1 MITKDIF
8 PIKEQ
13 LDRIESKIDG
23 NINNKF
29 LNNKFLDIKQAS
41 NLTSTSASTLRRAVK
56 RSELKCSKKL
66 GKLLFL
72 ESDIRKWLENE

>member
-8 PIKEQ
+8 TIKEQ

-23 NINNKF
+23 RIKNKY
-29 LNNKFLDIKQAS
+29 LDIKQAS
-41 NLTSTSASTLRRAVK
+41 ILSSTSASTLRRAVQ
-56 RSELKCSKKL
+56 RSELKCSRRL

>member
-23 NINNKF
+23 NK
-29 LNNKFLDIKQAS
+29 NNKFLDIKQAS

-56 RSELKCSKKL
+56 K
-66 GKLLFL
+66 
-72 ESDIRKWLENE
+72 I

>member
-23 NINNKF
+23 RITNKY
-29 LNNKFLDIKQAS
+29 LDIKQAS
-41 NLTSTSASTLRRAVK
+41 ILSSTSASICSILLRITK
-56 RSELKCSKKL
+56 NTK
-66 GKLLFL
+66 
-72 ESDIRKWLENE
+72 SDRFTS

>member
-23 NINNKF
+23 RITNKY
-29 LNNKFLDIKQAS
+29 LDIKQAS
-41 NLTSTSASTLRRAVK
+41 ILSSTSASTLRRAVQ
-56 RSELKCSKKL
+56 RSELKCSRRL

-72 ESDIRKWLENE
+72 ESDIREWLENE

>member
-23 NINNKF
+23 NI
-29 LNNKFLDIKQAS
+29 NNKFLDIKQAS

-56 RSELKCSKKL
+56 RSELKCSRRL

>member
-1 MITKDIF
+1 MITKDIS

-23 NINNKF
+23 RITNKY
-29 LNNKFLDIKQAS
+29 LDIKQAS
-41 NLTSTSASTLRRAVK
+41 ILSSTSASTLRRAVQ
-56 RSELKCSKKL
+56 RSELKCSRRL

-72 ESDIRKWLENE
+72 ESDIREWLENE